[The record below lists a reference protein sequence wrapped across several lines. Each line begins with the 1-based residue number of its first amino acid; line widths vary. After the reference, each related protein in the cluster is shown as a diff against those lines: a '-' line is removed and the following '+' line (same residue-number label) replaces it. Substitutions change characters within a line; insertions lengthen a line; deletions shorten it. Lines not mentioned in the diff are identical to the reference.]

1 MPGERDGGCTDDAI
15 LSGRLQLKQKRRGH
29 RVGHDAVLLAAVAGG
44 EVGEHVV
51 DLGAG
56 VGAAGLALAV
66 RVPGITVTLVEIDA
80 ELAGL
85 AEENSRRNGL
95 ADRVRAVALD
105 VGAPARA
112 FAAAGLG
119 PGSAAR
125 VLMNPP
131 FNDPGRAR
139 PSPDPG
145 RRLAHAG
152 ETPLAAW
159 VRCAA
164 RLLQPRGSLALIWR
178 ADGLPELLRALTPGF
193 GAIAVLPV
201 HPQPDAPAI
210 RVLVGAEKGSGAPL
224 VLLPGLALND
234 AAGRPSAAAE
244 AVLREGASLSL
255 VANTRTPGA

>member
-1 MPGERDGGCTDDAI
+1 SDSACTDDAI
-15 LSGRLQLKQKRRGH
+15 LGGRLQLKQKRRGH
-29 RVGHDAVLLAAVAGG
+29 RVGHDAVLLAAAAGG
-44 EVGEHVV
+44 VPGEHAV

-66 RVPGITVTLVEIDA
+66 RVPGISVTLVEIA
-80 ELAGL
+80 PELAAL
-85 AEENSRRNGL
+85 AEETARRNGL
-95 ADRVRAVALD
+95 AERVRTVALD

-131 FNDPGRAR
+131 FNDPARAR

-145 RRLAHAG
+145 RRLAHAD
-152 ETPLAAW
+152 EASLDTW

-164 RLLQPRGSLALIWR
+164 RLLRPSGTFALIWR
-178 ADGLPELLRALTPGF
+178 ADGLADVLRALSAGF

-201 HPQPDAPAI
+201 HPRPDAPAI
-210 RVLVGAEKGSGAPL
+210 RILVRAEKGSGAPL

-234 AAGRPSAAAE
+234 ATGQPSVAVE
-244 AVLREGASLSL
+244 AVLRRGAGLDL
-255 VANTRTPGA
+255 A